1 MPKVVHMRTLV
12 STSSQ
17 HRKANRIQKIFLR
30 ISLGQAEVSASFI
43 HRKHATVEPRYNNE
57 HRAFN
62 SYSYNEV
69 IAISNQGLSDHVPHH
84 L

>member
-1 MPKVVHMRTLV
+1 MM
-12 STSSQ
+12 
-17 HRKANRIQKIFLR
+17 ALR
-30 ISLGQAEVSASFI
+30 SC
-43 HRKHATVEPRYNNE
+43 TVEPRYNNE

-62 SYSYNEV
+62 PYSYNEV

>member
-1 MPKVVHMRTLV
+1 VHTGCPFTCILGFPYAHALTA
-12 STSSQ
+12 SKTSVQAVLNKTTGELAWPGSGSQ
-17 HRKANRIQKIFLR
+17 N
-30 ISLGQAEVSASFI
+30 
-43 HRKHATVEPRYNNE
+43 TVEPRYNNE